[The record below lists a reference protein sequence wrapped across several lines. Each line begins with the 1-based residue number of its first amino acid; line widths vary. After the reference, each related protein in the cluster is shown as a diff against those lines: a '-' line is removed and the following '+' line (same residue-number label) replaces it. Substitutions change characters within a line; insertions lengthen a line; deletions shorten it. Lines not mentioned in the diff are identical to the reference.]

1 MALRRILDNGARHY
15 IFLFPISQSNLA
27 LTLAFPM
34 LLQNACGLAAPP
46 PFEMPHYAVGET
58 VVLSLGEEAQSPT
71 MTTPNGT
78 VTELAD
84 SAAFV
89 PTYPG
94 IYTLSYDVVRK
105 PPEKDPAGSFFEGFD
120 SNTEGEEETEPDEE
134 PRTRTSS
141 FFVHI
146 PPSEY
151 EAYSGETL
159 YYANTFDI
167 HRDGKQMTNTLLPF
181 AALLLTALLLFE
193 WGYFYR
199 GKH

>member
-1 MALRRILDNGARHY
+1 MTLRRILDNGARHY

-27 LTLAFPM
+27 LTPAFPM

-46 PFEMPHYAVGET
+46 PFAMPHYAVGDT
-58 VVLSLGEEAQSPT
+58 VELSLGEEVRSPT
-71 MTTPNGT
+71 MTTLDGT

-84 SAAFV
+84 AAAFV

-105 PPEKDPAGSFFEGFD
+105 HPENDPAGDFFAPWPD
-120 SNTEGEEETEPDEE
+120 SDNEEETESGEE
-134 PRTRTSS
+134 LRARTSS

-151 EAYSGETL
+151 ETCSGETI
-159 YYANTFDI
+159 YYTNTFDI
-167 HRDGKQMTNTLLPF
+167 RRDGKQMTNTLLPF